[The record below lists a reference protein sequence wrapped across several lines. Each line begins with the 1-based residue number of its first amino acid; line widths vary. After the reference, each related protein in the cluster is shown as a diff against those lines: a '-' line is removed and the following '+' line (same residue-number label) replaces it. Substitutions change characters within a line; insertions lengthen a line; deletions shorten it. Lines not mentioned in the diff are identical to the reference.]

1 MKRIIYTIGT
11 LFLFSIAFSSCEK
24 VFMES
29 NPKTDNRAIYNE
41 YWKLVDEKY
50 AMWENPD
57 KNLDKEAIHDYTS
70 SLVTESMSQDSLFGV
85 LAYIVH
91 QFKDGHTWLEQM
103 DGNQLVAYYD
113 IESVGEKNIDQ
124 DLVDRVYL
132 KNDYKT
138 AGPEKYL
145 KYKLLEDGS
154 IGYIEL
160 RDFMDDYVDD
170 DIDEI
175 IDYFANT
182 KGIIFDVRG
191 NGGGSPF
198 SAVVIARHFTEKE
211 YFVGEEWFKTGP
223 GEKDFSKQ
231 KLYNTPA
238 SGNIYT
244 KPVMV
249 LTDNL
254 CFSATTTF
262 IYYLNPVPSVTFI
275 GSRTGGG
282 SGSTADGYLA
292 NGWHWELSTSEFIDY
307 EGRHLDNGFEPDI
320 HVLLD
325 TLNQNQDEIIER
337 AIQEI
342 L

>member
-1 MKRIIYTIGT
+1 MKRKIYIITA
-11 LFLFSIAFSSCEK
+11 LFLLSILFSSCEK
-24 VFMES
+24 VFMKP
-29 NPKTDNRAIYNE
+29 NPKTDNRAIYDE

-50 AMWENPD
+50 AMWDNPD
-57 KNLDKEAIHDYTS
+57 KNLDREAIHEYTS
-70 SLVTESMSQDSLFGV
+70 SLVTESMTKDSLFGV

-103 DGNQLVAYYD
+103 DGQLVAYYD
-113 IESVGEKNIDQ
+113 IESVGEKNLDQ
-124 DLVDRVYL
+124 NLVNRVYL
-132 KNDYKT
+132 KNDFKT
-138 AGPEKYL
+138 AGAEGYL
-145 KYKLLEDGS
+145 KYKLIEDGD
-154 IGYIEL
+154 IGYVEL
-160 RDFMDDYVDD
+160 RDFEDTYDNKE
-170 DIDEI
+170 IDEM

-198 SAVVIARHFTEKE
+198 SAVLIARHFTDKE

-223 GEKDFSKQ
+223 GENDFSIQ

-238 SGNIYT
+238 PGKIYT

-249 LTDNL
+249 LVDNL

-262 IYYLNPVPSVTFI
+262 IYYLNPVPTVTFI
-275 GSRTGGG
+275 GSHTGGG

-292 NGWHWELSTSEFIDY
+292 NGWHWQLSTSEFIDY

-320 HVLLD
+320 HVSLD
-325 TLNQNQDEIIER
+325 TLNQNQDELIER

>member
-1 MKRIIYTIGT
+1 MKRIIYTIST
-11 LFLFSIAFSSCEK
+11 LVLLSIALSSCEK
-24 VFMES
+24 VFMKP
-29 NPKTDNRAIYNE
+29 NPKTDNMAIYDE

-57 KNLDKEAIHDYTS
+57 KNLDKVAIHNYTR
-70 SLVTESMSQDSLFGV
+70 SLITENMSQDSLFGV

-103 DGNQLVAYYD
+103 DGKQLVAYYD
-113 IESVGEKNIDQ
+113 IESVGEKNVDQ
-124 DLVDRVYL
+124 DLVDRIYL
-132 KNDYKT
+132 KDDYLT
-138 AGPEKYL
+138 LGEGKYL
-145 KYKLLEDGS
+145 KYKLLENGDV
-154 IGYIEL
+154 GYIEL
-160 RDFMDDYVDD
+160 REFLDDYVDE
-170 DIDEI
+170 DIDKLIE
-175 IDYFANT
+175 YFENT

-191 NGGGSPF
+191 NGGGNPF
-198 SAVVIARHFTEKE
+198 SAVLIARHFTEKE

-223 GEKDFSKQ
+223 GEKDFTGQ
-231 KLYNTPA
+231 KLYITPA
-238 SGNIYT
+238 PGKIYT

-320 HVLLD
+320 HVSLD
-325 TLNQNQDEIIER
+325 SLNQNQDEIIER